1 MIAQQLLNGLFLGA
15 VYALFAVGYTLVF
28 GVLDILNLAHAAIFT
43 AAAFAAFSLA
53 AAGVPLPLAFLA
65 AAVLAGIMGILL
77 DRVAFAP
84 LRARNAGTLVPL
96 ISSIGVAIIIG
107 AILRGIYGVDER
119 HFTVGGLDTAPVIRL
134 GPLTF
139 TTVELTIF
147 LAAIA
152 LMLVLSWILRAT
164 TLGRRIRAV
173 AEDRVAAALLGVDLE
188 RTIAATF
195 FIASS
200 LGGAAGILTGLEYN
214 SHRHGRPDR
223 AQRAG
228 RDHPR
233 WDGQRHRRGDRRLH
247 PGRGRDARDRLRALC
262 LARRRPLRRDV
273 RPARRAPDRTVREAR
288 AAHSVGA
295 AVSVLLDFYAKHSR
309 LIDQIGVNAILA
321 LSLSVSLQAGQL
333 ALAQAAFMGIAAYI
347 STILAVN
354 AHWPL
359 FATIAVAVLAST
371 IVAALLAYP
380 VRRLRGVFLAI
391 ATIGFGE
398 IVRVVANNLKITG
411 GAEGISS
418 IPNDATTPVIYG
430 ALALVGLA
438 LFALSRTK
446 FALAVALVREDEYA
460 ARGVGVDV
468 GMIRTLSLALGG
480 AIAGLG
486 GALYAHASFFI
497 TPTDFGFGRME
508 QILVW
513 CVVGGVT
520 SPLGALLGAT
530 VLSILPEAIRFLAD
544 YREITNG
551 IILLAVILFA
561 PGGLSS
567 LWRRGTI
574 RVRV

>member
-1 MIAQQLLNGLFLGA
+1 
-15 VYALFAVGYTLVF
+15 
-28 GVLDILNLAHAAIFT
+28 
-43 AAAFAAFSLA
+43 
-53 AAGVPLPLAFLA
+53 
-65 AAVLAGIMGILL
+65 
-77 DRVAFAP
+77 
-84 LRARNAGTLVPL
+84 
-96 ISSIGVAIIIG
+96 
-107 AILRGIYGVDER
+107 
-119 HFTVGGLDTAPVIRL
+119 
-134 GPLTF
+134 
-139 TTVELTIF
+139 
-147 LAAIA
+147 
-152 LMLVLSWILRAT
+152 
-164 TLGRRIRAV
+164 
-173 AEDRVAAALLGVDLE
+173 
-188 RTIAATF
+188 
-195 FIASS
+195 
-200 LGGAAGILTGLEYN
+200 
-214 SHRHGRPDR
+214 
-223 AQRAG
+223 
-228 RDHPR
+228 
-233 WDGQRHRRGDRRLH
+233 
-247 PGRGRDARDRLRALC
+247 
-262 LARRRPLRRDV
+262 
-273 RPARRAPDRTVREAR
+273 
-288 AAHSVGA
+288 
-295 AVSVLLDFYAKHSR
+295 VSALLDFYAKHSR
-309 LIDQIGVNAILA
+309 LIDQIGINAILA

-333 ALAQAAFMGIAAYI
+333 ALAQAAFMGIAAYV

-359 FATIAVAVLAST
+359 IATIAVAVLAST
-371 IVAALLAYP
+371 VVAALLAYP

-398 IVRVVANNLKITG
+398 IVRVVANNLQITG

-430 ALALVGLA
+430 ALALVGVT

-460 ARGVGVDV
+460 ARGVGVDA
-468 GMIRTLSLALGG
+468 GTIRTLSLALGG
-480 AIAGLG
+480 AIAGLA

>member
-1 MIAQQLLNGLFLGA
+1 M
-15 VYALFAVGYTLVF
+15 
-28 GVLDILNLAHAAIFT
+28 
-43 AAAFAAFSLA
+43 
-53 AAGVPLPLAFLA
+53 
-65 AAVLAGIMGILL
+65 
-77 DRVAFAP
+77 
-84 LRARNAGTLVPL
+84 
-96 ISSIGVAIIIG
+96 
-107 AILRGIYGVDER
+107 
-119 HFTVGGLDTAPVIRL
+119 
-134 GPLTF
+134 
-139 TTVELTIF
+139 
-147 LAAIA
+147 
-152 LMLVLSWILRAT
+152 
-164 TLGRRIRAV
+164 
-173 AEDRVAAALLGVDLE
+173 
-188 RTIAATF
+188 
-195 FIASS
+195 
-200 LGGAAGILTGLEYN
+200 
-214 SHRHGRPDR
+214 
-223 AQRAG
+223 
-228 RDHPR
+228 
-233 WDGQRHRRGDRRLH
+233 
-247 PGRGRDARDRLRALC
+247 
-262 LARRRPLRRDV
+262 
-273 RPARRAPDRTVREAR
+273 
-288 AAHSVGA
+288 
-295 AVSVLLDFYAKHSR
+295 SVLLDFYAKHSR